1 MKVTAPVGVPLPGA
15 TALTV
20 AVKVTDSPKTEGL
33 ADEVTLL
40 VVAAW
45 LTVWVRGWRCREEVA
60 VAAVETVIVCGP
72 AASHGRPERRLAAAE
87 CGGAQSIRSHPGT

>member
-1 MKVTAPVGVPLPGA
+1 MAVPPLSVPVPSVVEPSRKLTVPVGVPLPGA

-33 ADEVTLL
+33 SDEVTLL

-45 LTVWVRGWRCREEVA
+45 LTVWVRGAEVL
-60 VAAVETVIVCGP
+60 VTKLP
-72 AASHGRPERRLAAAE
+72 SPL
-87 CGGAQSIRSHPGT
+87 